1 MPAFEKCDVHQST
14 DNRLR
19 AVFNGKNMDSHS
31 ITLKEACQFLKISRP
46 TAVNWIR
53 TGRLQATRK
62 NSSGKRS
69 PYLTTRQACIAALH
83 SPLHTVKVSAGDGIT
98 EERKCHSSAEV
109 KYGTPRTR
117 SRAGSEL
124 RSLLAQRT
132 SGKLRSCTTSE
143 KQNSG
148 E

>member
-1 MPAFEKCDVHQST
+1 
-14 DNRLR
+14 
-19 AVFNGKNMDSHS
+19 MDSHS

-83 SPLHTVKVSAGDGIT
+83 SPLHTVQVSAGDGIT

-109 KYGTPRTR
+109 KYGT
-117 SRAGSEL
+117 
-124 RSLLAQRT
+124 
-132 SGKLRSCTTSE
+132 
-143 KQNSG
+143 
-148 E
+148 